1 MKKTLLLRV
10 ALISLSLFLTKGLSA
25 QNVGINDDNST
36 PDPNAMLDVKS
47 SSKGVLFPRMTT
59 AQRTSLGNANPT
71 EGMLVFDTNVEGYFF
86 FVNGGWV
93 QLASG
98 SSGGGSVPVGTI
110 LAFAKDT
117 ADNGSVMEV
126 VPGYLLC
133 NGAEI
138 SSLVY
143 PNLVSTIKTAWGNG
157 DDTDLNTVNLPDL
170 RGMFLRGVS
179 GQRNDGRQDLNS
191 ADRDTMLS
199 NYNNPPMVGNPA
211 GNSGNQVGSYQGDIF
226 KSHNHGGGNHRHV
239 QAFSGYLYYRPGAG
253 GWDMSSDNGEVHV
266 SGVTGQPESGD
277 IINSEGGGETRP
289 RNAYVHYIIKF

>member
-47 SSKGVLFPRMTT
+47 TSKGVLFPRMTT
-59 AQRTSLGNANPT
+59 AQRNVLGSANPT

-157 DDTDLNTVNLPDL
+157 DDTDLNTINLPDL

-179 GQRNDGRQDLNS
+179 GVRNDGRQDPNLDTLS
-191 ADRDTMLS
+191 RTTMLA
-199 NYNNPPMVGNPA
+199 NPLNPPSDINPA
-211 GNSGNQVGSYQGDIF
+211 GNVGNHVGSYQGDIF
-226 KSHNHGGGNHRHV
+226 KSHNHGGGDHRHG

-266 SGVTGQPESGD
+266 STVNGYSGD
-277 IINSEGGGETRP
+277 IINSEGGSETRP
-289 RNAYVHYIIKF
+289 RNAYVHYIIKY